1 MGNTIKS
8 GKEVLPYLAEIYQQ
22 LYLIPGPEAEKEYP
36 EIVQSGQSA
45 GSKDL
50 SHFRMNEKDSLELE
64 ETPAGS
70 VQVVTLHERQDF
82 ERFMQIMANRCAP
95 VEIPATQGAS
105 ILDGVINWK
114 KIRDHKDQFYRER
127 IQEGEYLPDWPEE
140 FRRFTSVK
148 SNYTDALIVLST
160 GPYSNISA
168 DALGLDPAMWLERSY
183 AIRKFHECTHFLCRR
198 KYPDQI
204 DPIWDEVIA
213 DAVGIYGAF
222 GKYDPEMADVFLG
235 VTDSGYTGGRLEN
248 YVKDKEELP
257 EIARRVQDVI
267 RKISSLEQ
275 EHRGLAPFDMAVLLE
290 EQKKEWWG

>member
-22 LYLIPGPEAEKEYP
+22 LYLVPGPEAEQEYP
-36 EIVQSGQSA
+36 KIVLEGQDA
-45 GSKDL
+45 GTKDL
-50 SHFRMNEKDSLELE
+50 SHFRMNAEDSLELE

-70 VQVVTLHERQDF
+70 VQVVTLYERQDF
-82 ERFMQIMANRCAP
+82 ERFIQIMANKCAA
-95 VEIPATQGAS
+95 VEIPATQGAA
-105 ILDGVINWK
+105 ILDGVINWQ
-114 KIRDHKDQFYRER
+114 KIRTHKDEWFQAQRQAGIF
-127 IQEGEYLPDWPEE
+127 LPDWAEE
-140 FRRFTSVK
+140 FKRFTSVK
-148 SNYTDALIVLST
+148 RNYTDALIILST

-168 DALGLDPAMWLERSY
+168 DALGLDPALWLERSY

-198 KYPDQI
+198 EYPELI

-213 DAVGIYGAF
+213 DAVGICGAF
-222 GKYDPEMADVFLG
+222 GRYDREMADVFLG

-248 YVKDKEELP
+248 YMKDKEELP
-257 EIARRVQDVI
+257 ETARRVQDVI

-275 EHRGLAPFDMAVLLE
+275 EHRGLAPFDLAVLLE